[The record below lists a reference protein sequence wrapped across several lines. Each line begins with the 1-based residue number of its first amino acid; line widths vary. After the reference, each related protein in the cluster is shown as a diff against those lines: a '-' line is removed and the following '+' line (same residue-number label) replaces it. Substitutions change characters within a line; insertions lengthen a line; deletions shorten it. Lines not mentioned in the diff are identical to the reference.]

1 MASRDVFSLV
11 PSLHHG
17 PVYSIATLRA
27 LIIPYDSSIF
37 MRVFSRRET
46 LLAQTGRV
54 LDPNAAAAPNAPPP
68 PPHGRRRRVLTH
80 HMDRR
85 ALERRRAKRGGLV
98 VLGLCLSG
106 TCWYTGGV
114 DAGAT
119 AVGTITTVAVAAA
132 AVGSLVVA
140 RAAAKMER
148 NLTQNNSNSSC
159 AKAFA
164 LIIFFPIFVRRFP
177 CLMSFVSAYSVVS
190 S

>member
-1 MASRDVFSLV
+1 MFSLV
-11 PSLHHG
+11 PSLHG
-17 PVYSIATLRA
+17 SVYSIATLRA

-68 PPHGRRRRVLTH
+68 SHGRRRVLTH

-114 DAGAT
+114 DAGAR

-177 CLMSFVSAYSVVS
+177 CLTSFVSAYSVVS
-190 S
+190 SQ

>member
-1 MASRDVFSLV
+1 MFSLV

-17 PVYSIATLRA
+17 SVYSIATLRA
-27 LIIPYDSSIF
+27 LIIPYESSIL

-68 PPHGRRRRVLTH
+68 PHGRRRVLT

-114 DAGAT
+114 DAGAR

>member
-1 MASRDVFSLV
+1 
-11 PSLHHG
+11 
-17 PVYSIATLRA
+17 
-27 LIIPYDSSIF
+27 

-54 LDPNAAAAPNAPPP
+54 LDPNAVAAPNVPPP
-68 PPHGRRRRVLTH
+68 PAHGRRRVLT

-114 DAGAT
+114 DAEAT

-140 RAAAKMER
+140 RAAAK
-148 NLTQNNSNSSC
+148 SS
-159 AKAFA
+159 
-164 LIIFFPIFVRRFP
+164 
-177 CLMSFVSAYSVVS
+177 
-190 S
+190 